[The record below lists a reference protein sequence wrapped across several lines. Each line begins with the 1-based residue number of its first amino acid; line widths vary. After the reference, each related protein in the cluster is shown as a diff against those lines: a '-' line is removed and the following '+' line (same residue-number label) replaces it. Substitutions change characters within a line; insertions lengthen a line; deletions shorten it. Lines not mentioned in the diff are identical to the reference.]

1 MKRASSRRFSGAPMM
16 SAVIGTSSSGR
27 SGLGGGAGPHR
38 GGGLADGSDDV
49 LVAGAAADV
58 ALDGV
63 PDRLIGG
70 VRLAGEKVGGGHQHA
85 RRAEPALETVL
96 LPEGLLERMEGAR
109 RGETFDG
116 RNGRTVRLDGQHRAA
131 LDGQAVD
138 QDRARAAT

>member
-38 GGGLADGSDDV
+38 GGGLAGGSDDV

-96 LPEGLLERMEGAR
+96 LPECLLERMGGAR
-109 RGETFDG
+109 RMGGTREELASLH
-116 RNGRTVRLDGQHRAA
+116 RRLAESRGICGPPFRLQ
-131 LDGQAVD
+131 
-138 QDRARAAT
+138 